1 MCNNRMADEVWL
13 FFTYVSFLVFLW
25 ISVYVKIRVQKSSKY
40 KHNLMKRLGLF
51 VVQIA
56 MKSDLDSLTVLP
68 TEFKILI

>member
-1 MCNNRMADEVWL
+1 MRNHRMADEVWL

-56 MKSDLDSLTVLP
+56 MKSDLDPLTVLP
-68 TEFKILI
+68 AEFKI